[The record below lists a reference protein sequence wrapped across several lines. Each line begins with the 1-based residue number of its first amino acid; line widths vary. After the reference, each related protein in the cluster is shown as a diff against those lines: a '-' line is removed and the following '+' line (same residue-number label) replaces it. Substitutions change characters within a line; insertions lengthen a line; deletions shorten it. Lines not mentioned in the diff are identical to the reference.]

1 MKTDL
6 FTAIIVATCGVV
18 LAFFVTRIFLP
29 ELGEYKVKTLND
41 SANSSVTDYNYADL
55 AEPDPEVFNYDALNP
70 TVEAYV
76 GDCIEIDENGECI
89 DDSENE
95 EGEDGEN
102 GENTDEENPDES
114 NPRTD
119 DQENE

>member
-6 FTAIIVATCGVV
+6 FTAIVVAVGGIV

-29 ELGEYKVKTLND
+29 ELGEYKVKSLND
-41 SANSSVTDYNYADL
+41 SANTSVTDYNYADL
-55 AEPDPEVFNYDALNP
+55 AQPDSEVFNYDALNP
-70 TVEAYV
+70 TVEVYV
-76 GDCIEIDENGECI
+76 GDCAEVDENGECI
-89 DDSENE
+89 DAPEDE

-102 GENTDEENPDES
+102 TDDENSDES
-114 NPRTD
+114 NPGTD

>member
-6 FTAIIVATCGVV
+6 FTAIVVAVGGIV

-29 ELGEYKVKTLND
+29 ELGEYKVKSLND
-41 SANSSVTDYNYADL
+41 SANTSVTDYNYADL

-70 TVEAYV
+70 TVEVYV
-76 GDCIEIDENGECI
+76 GDCAEVDENGECI
-89 DDSENE
+89 EAPEDE
-95 EGEDGEN
+95 EDGEN
-102 GENTDEENPDES
+102 TDNENSDES